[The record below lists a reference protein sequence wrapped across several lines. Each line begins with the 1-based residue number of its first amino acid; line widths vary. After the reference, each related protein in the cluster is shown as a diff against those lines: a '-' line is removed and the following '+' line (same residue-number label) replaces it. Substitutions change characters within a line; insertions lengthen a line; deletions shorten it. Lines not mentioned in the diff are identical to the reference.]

1 MIWNIVLDVGDF
13 GHMMDW
19 VHMNWW
25 GFPFFSYWF
34 IGVWFV
40 QFIIALMVYR
50 DAEKIGKNGLM
61 WFVLVIIPWIG
72 IFTLIAYIIMRN
84 EEETTKEV
92 MSDAQKVLDERY
104 AKGEM
109 THREYIQAKEDI
121 KKFNE

>member
-19 VHMNWW
+19 GYMNWW
-25 GFPFFSYWF
+25 EFQFFSYLF

-61 WFVLVIIPWIG
+61 WFVLVILPWIG
-72 IFTLIAYIIMRN
+72 IFALIAYIIMRN

-92 MSDAQKVLDERY
+92 MADAQKILDERY

-109 THREYIQAKEDI
+109 TRKEYIQAKEDI